1 MIKCRTGFN
10 PCGIFYGLIGRGGEM
25 GVENKEGSILWFSN
39 DFLLMNQIDDILS
52 K

>member
-25 GVENKEGSILWFSN
+25 GVENKEGSKEGYYKLGA
-39 DFLLMNQIDDILS
+39 
-52 K
+52 